1 MITFDKILCVK
12 GLEEYFLLPEVLEL
26 IRGRGCK
33 NALLLDLDIK
43 AANYGKPVFHQMQ
56 DTAAFY

>member
-1 MITFDKILCVK
+1 MITFDKILCVQ
-12 GLEEYFLLPEVLEL
+12 GLEEYSLVPEILEL
-26 IRGRGCK
+26 YCGRGCK
-33 NALLLDLDIK
+33 SALLLDLDIK